1 MNTVIFKFLVTDNTW
16 FALLKN
22 VISVIKVINV
32 GNVLNLKVFNS
43 QSRDSIHLNQC
54 SKRENLMILVMT
66 KITRESA
73 SKSKIYDIILII
85 KYGSLEYSSRQK
97 TTHSSSQTKMDLFL
111 RVK

>member
-73 SKSKIYDIILII
+73 SKSKMLNCMM
-85 KYGSLEYSSRQK
+85 LQYSSRQK
-97 TTHSSSQTKMDLFL
+97 TTVSSSHAKNLFL